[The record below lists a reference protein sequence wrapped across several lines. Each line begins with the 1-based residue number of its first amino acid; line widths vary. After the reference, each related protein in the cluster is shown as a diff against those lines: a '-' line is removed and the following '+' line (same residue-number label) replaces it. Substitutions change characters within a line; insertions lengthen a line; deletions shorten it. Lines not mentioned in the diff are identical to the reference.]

1 MGSRKCESPRVPE
14 AGCVGRSERRARFLA
29 QEYLRY
35 VHMRYRVMYGNYWS
49 IVREDI
55 DYFTNRG
62 LQVPPV
68 SQRGRFTAIQQWN
81 K

>member
-1 MGSRKCESPRVPE
+1 MGSKNVRVRVYPRPGVWEDP
-14 AGCVGRSERRARFLA
+14 ERRARFLA

-35 VHMRYRVMYGNYWS
+35 VRMRYRVMYGDYWS

-55 DYFTNRG
+55 DYFTSRG

-68 SQRGRFTAIQQWN
+68 SQRGRFTAIQQ
-81 K
+81 